1 MKAERRRQI
10 TVPRPAVDKRPVWAE
25 IRRRDPEFASDL
37 ATITRI
43 FGKPAGL
50 RVEIDGDV
58 LIDTLASRHEAQS
71 LAPPIRETMGL
82 TRAPTSAAPYPAAR
96 QASDTLPAV
105 DDLRTATP
113 EQLARMKAE
122 LRRRTKARERR

>member
-10 TVPRPAVDKRPVWAE
+10 TAPRPPVDKRTVWAE
-25 IRRRDPEFASDL
+25 IRRRNPVFAAGL
-37 ATITRI
+37 EVLCKA

-58 LIDTLASRHEAQS
+58 LIDTLASRHEAQG

-82 TRAPTSAAPYPAAR
+82 TRATTSAAPYPAAR

-113 EQLARMKAE
+113 EQLARMKAA
-122 LRRRTKARERR
+122 LKRKAKTRERR